1 MPGRKLRLMCIL
13 LLLVLSFGLMVTSAR
28 AEGRTVYVVTL
39 EGEVDRHLPSF
50 LERAFKA
57 AERAGAEA
65 VLLEISTPGGFVL
78 SAFNIGDVINRTS
91 IPIYAYV
98 RSYALSAG
106 AYIALASDALY
117 MHAGSLMGAVE
128 PVSADGTEVSEKSL
142 SVVDAA
148 MRSAA
153 EKNGRDPEIAS
164 AMVRR
169 EISIPGVIEAGKLLT
184 LSANEALSLGYTEG
198 VVTSRAEVLAALGL
212 GDSNLVF
219 YQESL
224 ADRIAR
230 FLTSPTFSPIL
241 LSIAFAALV
250 IEIFTAGFGVA
261 GFISIA
267 AFALYFGGHMV
278 AGFAQWEYIA
288 VFILGIALLMAEM
301 FVSGFGFLGAAGL
314 VFVAF
319 SIVLSA
325 ETATQGLATLGW
337 SLLITI
343 ALIAGSFPLLKRST
357 LWKRLVLDTTE
368 AKEKGY
374 VAPPDVS
381 IYVGQTGIAVT
392 PLRPSGTVELA
403 GLRVDALTEGSYIAA
418 ETQVTVIGIT
428 GGTVVVKP
436 ANK

>member
-13 LLLVLSFGLMVTSAR
+13 LLLMLSFGLMIASAG
-28 AEGRTVYVVTL
+28 AEGRSVYVVTVQ
-39 EGEVDRHLPSF
+39 GEVDRHLPAF
-50 LERAFKA
+50 LERAFRA
-57 AERAGAEA
+57 AERGGAEA

-78 SAFNIGDVINRTS
+78 SAFDIGDRINKTS
-91 IPIYAYV
+91 IPVYAYV

-106 AYIALASDALY
+106 AYIALACDGIY
-117 MHAGSLMGAVE
+117 MHSGSVMGAVE
-128 PVSADGTEVSEKSL
+128 PVSGDGSEVSEKTFSA
-142 SVVDAA
+142 VDAA
-148 MRSAA
+148 MRAAA
-153 EKNGRDPEIAS
+153 EKNKRDPEIAS
-164 AMVRR
+164 AMVRH
-169 EISIPGVIEAGKLLT
+169 EISIPGVVEAGKLLT
-184 LSANEALSLGYTEG
+184 LSANEAVALGYSEG
-198 VVTSRAEVLAALGL
+198 IVNSRAEALAALGL
-212 GDSNLVF
+212 GDSKLVM
-219 YQESL
+219 YEESL
-224 ADRIAR
+224 SDRFAR

-250 IEIFTAGFGVA
+250 IEVFTAGFGVA

-288 VFILGIALLMAEM
+288 VFILGIVLLLAEM

-325 ETATQGLATLGW
+325 ETAAQGLATLGW
-337 SLLITI
+337 SLLIAI

-368 AKEKGY
+368 AKDKGY
-374 VAPPDVS
+374 VGPPDVS
-381 IYVGQTGIAVT
+381 IYIGQTGFAVT
-392 PLRPSGTVELA
+392 PLRPSGTVELD

-418 ETQVTVIGIT
+418 ETQVTVIGISS
-428 GGTVVVKP
+428 GSVIVKP